1 MAGIDCDH
9 FTAGAHIHSPD
20 SDYGNSH
27 PAASS
32 VAPFAGRD
40 SSRVLKALGLEPF
53 SLRPEGKGEG
63 KANEGGAEAA
73 SPRAH
78 LKQALSPAAG

>member
-1 MAGIDCDH
+1 M
-9 FTAGAHIHSPD
+9 
-20 SDYGNSH
+20 
-27 PAASS
+27 
-32 VAPFAGRD
+32 
-40 SSRVLKALGLEPF
+40 LKALGLEPF